1 MENIKSI
8 IKEYEKWVNSPYV
21 DEETKKALLAIKD
34 DEDAI
39 ALRFASPMEFGTAGL
54 RSVMREGIS
63 GMNVYTVAQTTQ
75 ALALLVKEQK
85 AESRGVAI
93 AYDSRNNSELY
104 AKIAAEVL
112 AAAGI
117 KVYIFDALRPTPELS
132 FAILEYGC
140 ISGIN
145 ITASHN
151 TKEYNGY
158 KVYWEDGAQLPPAH
172 ASTVSETAAKL
183 DIFEDVHRIS
193 FEEGVEKGLIKI
205 IGEETDERFLEEILK
220 CKISKDATKKF
231 GNSLN
236 MIYTPVHGTG
246 TKLVPKLLER
256 CGITNLKVVETQRI
270 PDGNFPTV
278 ASPNPENPECFNEAK
293 KLDKATGNVCELIV
307 ATDPDADRTGV
318 TIKSAE
324 GEYITLTGN
333 QIGALLVDYIIKG
346 HKEAGTL
353 KDNACAI
360 RSVVSSPLFDAICK
374 SQGVT
379 PMCVLTGFK
388 YIGEK
393 IKEFLASGE
402 HTFIF
407 GYEESFG
414 FLSGAYS
421 RDKDAVGATML
432 VAEMASF
439 YKEKGLTLWDVLQN
453 LYKEHGFYEEKT
465 VSVSIG
471 GIDPMKK
478 MREIMASLRSN
489 PPKAVCDV
497 EVTALMDYK
506 SQVSL
511 NVSSGEKTEDKA
523 LPVADMLKFS
533 LSDGTSAL
541 IRPSGTEPKIKIY
554 ILASHPVKET
564 ASKMCVDYSEF
575 LKGLLSNM

>member
-1 MENIKSI
+1 MENAIKQ
-8 IKEYEKWVNSPYV
+8 YQKWVSSPKI
-21 DEETKKALLAIKD
+21 DEETKKALLEIEGNEMEIAI
-34 DEDAI
+34 
-39 ALRFASPMEFGTAGL
+39 RFASPMEFGTAGL

-75 ALALLVKEQK
+75 ALAHLIKEQN

-112 AAAGI
+112 ACAGI

-172 ASTVSETAAKL
+172 ASTVSATAAKL
-183 DIFEDVHRIS
+183 DIFDDVYRMN
-193 FEEGVEKGLIKI
+193 FDEGVEKGLIKI
-205 IGEETDERFLEEILK
+205 IGEETDKRFLDEIMK
-220 CKISKDATKKF
+220 CRISPEATKKY

-246 TKLVPKLLER
+246 TKLVPKLLEL
-256 CGITNLKVVETQRI
+256 CGISNLKVVESQRV
-270 PDGNFPTV
+270 PNGNFPTV

-293 KLDKATGNVCELIV
+293 KLDAESGGMCELIV

-324 GEYITLTGN
+324 GEYITLSGN

-353 KDNACAI
+353 KENACAI
-360 RSVVSSPLFDAICK
+360 RSVVSSPLFDAICN
-374 SQGVT
+374 SQNVK

-432 VAEMASF
+432 IAEMASF

-478 MREIMASLRSN
+478 MREIMSAIRSN
-489 PPKAVCDV
+489 PPKAVFGVD
-497 EVTALMDYK
+497 AISLMDYK
-506 SQVSL
+506 SQISL
-511 NVSSGEKTEDKA
+511 NIKTNEKTEDA
-523 LPVADMLKFS
+523 SLPVADMLKFT
-533 LSDGTSAL
+533 LEDGTSAI

-554 ILASHPVKET
+554 ILASNEDKST
-564 ASKMCVDYSEF
+564 AKAMCDNYSGF
-575 LKGLLSNM
+575 LKEMLQNM

>member
-1 MENIKSI
+1 MNNAL
-8 IKEYEKWVNSPYV
+8 KEYNKWLSS
-21 DEETKKALLAIKD
+21 DKIDKETKESLLAIKD
-34 DEDAI
+34 DETEIAI
-39 ALRFASPMEFGTAGL
+39 RFASPMEFGTAGL

-75 ALALLVKEQK
+75 ALAVLIKEQN
-85 AESRGVAI
+85 ASSRGVAV
-93 AYDSRNNSELY
+93 AYDSRNNSELF

-112 AAAGI
+112 AANGI
-117 KVYIFDALRPTPELS
+117 KVYFFDALRPTPELS

-172 ASTVSETAAKL
+172 ASTVSETASKL
-183 DIFEDVHRIS
+183 DIFEDVCRLD
-193 FEEGVEKGLIKI
+193 FDEGVKQGTIKI
-205 IGEETDERFLEEILK
+205 IGKETDDRFLSEIMK
-220 CKISKDATKKF
+220 CRISPEAMKKY
-231 GNSLN
+231 GDSLN

-246 TKLVPKLLER
+246 TKLVPELLAL
-256 CGITNLKVVETQRI
+256 CGITNLKVVESQRV

-293 KLDKATGNVCELIV
+293 KLDSETGGKCELIV

-353 KDNACAI
+353 KNNACAI
-360 RSVVSSPLFDAICK
+360 RSVVSSPLFDAICT
-374 SQGVT
+374 SQGVK

-402 HTFIF
+402 YTFIF

-414 FLSGAYS
+414 FLSGAYA

-432 VAEMASF
+432 IAEMASF

-471 GIDPMKK
+471 GIDPMAK
-478 MREIMASLRSN
+478 MREIMSLLRSN
-489 PPKAVCDV
+489 PPKEVCSV
-497 EVTALMDYK
+497 PATSLMDYK
-506 SQVSL
+506 SQISTDIL
-511 NVSSGEKTEDKA
+511 SGKETKDA
-523 LPVADMLKFS
+523 SLPVADMLKFS
-533 LSDGTSAL
+533 LSDGTSAI

-554 ILASHPVKET
+554 ILASHENKET
-564 ASKMCVDYSEF
+564 AKKMCDDYSAY
-575 LKGLLSNM
+575 LKDMLQRM

>member
-1 MENIKSI
+1 MENAISQYK
-8 IKEYEKWVNSPYV
+8 KWVSSPKI
-21 DEETKKALLAIKD
+21 DEETRKALKAI
-34 DEDAI
+34 EGNETEIAI
-39 ALRFASPMEFGTAGL
+39 RFATPMEFGTAGL

-75 ALALLVKEQK
+75 ALAELIKEQK

-93 AYDSRNNSELY
+93 AHDSRNNARLF
-104 AKIAAEVL
+104 ATIAAEVL
-112 AAAGI
+112 AYSGI
-117 KVYIFDALRPTPELS
+117 KVYFFDALRPTPELS

-172 ASTVSETAAKL
+172 ATTVSETAAKL
-183 DIFEDVHRIS
+183 DIFDDVYRMD
-193 FEEGVEKGLIKI
+193 FEEGLKKGIITI
-205 IGEETDERFLEEILK
+205 IGEETDKRFLEEIMK
-220 CKISKDATKKF
+220 CRISPEATKKY
-231 GNSLN
+231 GDSLN

-246 TKLVPKLLER
+246 TKLVPELLSL
-256 CGITNLKVVETQRI
+256 CGITNLKVVESQKV

-293 KLDKATGNVCELIV
+293 KLDKETGGKCELIV

-318 TIKSAE
+318 TIKSKD
-324 GEYITLTGN
+324 GEYITLSGN

-353 KDNACAI
+353 KKNACAI
-360 RSVVSSPLFDAICK
+360 RSVVSSPLFDAICI
-374 SQGVT
+374 SQGVK

-414 FLSGAYS
+414 FLSGAYA

-432 VAEMASF
+432 IAEMASF
-439 YKEKGLTLWDVLQN
+439 YKEKGLTLWDVLQG

-471 GIDPMKK
+471 GIDPMAK
-478 MREIMASLRSN
+478 MKEIMSNIRSN
-489 PPKAVCDV
+489 PPKAIS
-497 EVTALMDYK
+497 ETNTVTLMDYK
-506 SQVSL
+506 SQKML
-511 NVSSGEKTEDKA
+511 NVKTSQTTTDNS
-523 LPVADMLKFS
+523 LPTTDMLKFT
-533 LSDGTSAL
+533 LEDNTSA
-541 IRPSGTEPKIKIY
+541 IVRPSGTEPKIKIY
-554 ILASHPVKET
+554 ILASHENKDTAKAMCDNYSNYLKTLLET
-564 ASKMCVDYSEF
+564 M
-575 LKGLLSNM
+575 

>member
-1 MENIKSI
+1 MDKMKKQLENWLSSDK
-8 IKEYEKWVNSPYV
+8 V
-21 DEETKKALLAIKD
+21 DIETKNSLLKIKD
-34 DEDAI
+34 SEDEI
-39 ALRFASPMEFGTAGL
+39 ALRFATPMEFGTAGL

-63 GMNVYTVAQTTQ
+63 GMNIYTVAQTTQ
-75 ALALLVKEQK
+75 ALAILIKNK
-85 AESRGVAI
+85 NAENRGVAI
-93 AYDSRNNSELY
+93 AYDSRNNSALF

-112 AAAGI
+112 ASAGI
-117 KVYIFDALRPTPELS
+117 KVFIFDELRPTPELS

-158 KVYWEDGAQLPPAH
+158 KVYWEDGAQLPPDH
-172 ASTVSETAAKL
+172 ATTVSETAAKL
-183 DIFEDVHRIS
+183 DIFEDVYRIP

-205 IGEETDERFLEEILK
+205 IGSETDERFLREIMK
-220 CKISKDATKKF
+220 CRISPNATQKF
-231 GNSLN
+231 GDSLN

-246 TKLVPKLLER
+246 TKLVPELLRR
-256 CGITNLKVVETQRI
+256 CGITNLKVVESQKI

-278 ASPNPENPECFNEAK
+278 VSPNPENPECFNEAK
-293 KLDKATGNVCELIV
+293 KLDEATGGKCELIV

-346 HKEAGTL
+346 KIEANSL
-353 KDNACAI
+353 PNNACAI
-360 RSVVSSPLFDAICK
+360 RSVVSSPLFDAICR

-414 FLSGAYS
+414 FLSGTYS
-421 RDKDAVGATML
+421 RDKDAVGASML
-432 VAEMASF
+432 IAEMASF
-439 YKEKGLTLWDVLQN
+439 YKEKGLTLWDVLQE

-471 GIDPMKK
+471 GIDPMSK
-478 MREIMASLRSN
+478 MKNIMENLRKD
-489 PPKAVCDV
+489 PPKAVNNISI
-497 EVTALMDYK
+497 THLMDYQSRLLLDIK
-506 SQVSL
+506 TKT
-511 NVSSGEKTEDKA
+511 KTEDA
-523 LPVADMLKFS
+523 SLPVANMLNFT
-533 LSDGTSAL
+533 LEDGTSA
-541 IRPSGTEPKIKIY
+541 IVRPSGTEPKIKIY
-554 ILASHPVKET
+554 ILTSDEDKQKAKEKCE
-564 ASKMCVDYSEF
+564 SYSEF
-575 LKGLLSNM
+575 LKSMLSNM

>member
-1 MENIKSI
+1 M
-8 IKEYEKWVNSPYV
+8 KEAIRQYEKWLSSSKIDN
-21 DEETKKALLAIKD
+21 ETKEALEKIRGNEEEIAI
-34 DEDAI
+34 
-39 ALRFASPMEFGTAGL
+39 RFSSPMEFGTAGL

-75 ALALLVKEQK
+75 ALALLIKEQK

-112 AAAGI
+112 AASDI

-183 DIFEDVHRIS
+183 DIFEDVKRIS
-193 FEEGVEKGLIKI
+193 FEEGIENKLIKI
-205 IGEETDERFLEEILK
+205 IGKETDERFLSEIMK
-220 CKISKDATKKF
+220 CRISPEATKKY

-246 TKLVPKLLER
+246 TKLVPSLLEQ
-256 CGITNLKVVETQRI
+256 CGITNLKVVESQRV

-293 KLDKATGNVCELIV
+293 KLDAETGNVCELIV

-318 TIKSAE
+318 TIKSSE

-346 HKEAGTL
+346 HIEAGTL
-353 KDNACAI
+353 KENSCAI

-374 SQGVT
+374 SQGVK

-432 VAEMASF
+432 IAEMASF
-439 YKEKGLTLWDVLQN
+439 YKEKGLTLWDVLQG
-453 LYKEHGFYEEKT
+453 LYREHGFYEEKT

-478 MREIMASLRSN
+478 MREIMANLRN
-489 PPKAVCDV
+489 DPPKSICEIPAV
-497 EVTALMDYK
+497 ALMDFK
-506 SQVSL
+506 SQISL
-511 NVSSGEKTEDKA
+511 NIETKEKSEDKS
-523 LPVADMLKFS
+523 LPVADMLKFT
-533 LSDGTSAL
+533 LKDGTSAL

-554 ILASHPVKET
+554 ILASHENKDT
-564 ASKMCVDYSEF
+564 AHKMCEDYSSF
-575 LKGLLSNM
+575 LKNLLQNM

>member
-1 MENIKSI
+1 MEKAVRQ
-8 IKEYEKWVNSPYV
+8 YEKWVSSPMV
-21 DEETKKALLAIKD
+21 DAETKKELLKIKGNN
-34 DEDAI
+34 DEI
-39 ALRFASPMEFGTAGL
+39 ALRFSTPMEFGTAGL

-63 GMNVYTVAQTTQ
+63 GMNVYTVGQTTK
-75 ALALLVKEQK
+75 ALALLIKEQN

-93 AYDSRNNSELY
+93 AYDSRNNSELF
-104 AKIAAEVL
+104 AKVAAEVL
-112 AAAGI
+112 TAEGI

-140 ISGIN
+140 IAGIN

-158 KVYWEDGAQLPPAH
+158 KVYWEDGAQLPPDH
-172 ASTVSETAAKL
+172 ATTVSQKALEI
-183 DIFEDVHRIS
+183 DIFEDVARCP
-193 FEEGVEKGLIKI
+193 FEKGIENGLIKI
-205 IGEETDERFLEEILK
+205 IGEETDKKFLEEIMK
-220 CKISKDATKKF
+220 CRISPEATKKF

-246 TKLVPKLLER
+246 TKLVPQLLEQ
-256 CGITNLKVVETQRI
+256 CGITNLKVVESQRV

-293 KLDKATGNVCELIV
+293 KLDMETGNCCELIV

-346 HKEAGTL
+346 KKEAGTL
-353 KDNACAI
+353 SENACAI
-360 RSVVSSPLFDAICK
+360 RSVVSSPLFDEICK
-374 SQGVT
+374 AEGVT
-379 PMCVLTGFK
+379 PLCVLTGFK

-393 IKEFLASGE
+393 IKEFLASGK

-414 FLSGAYS
+414 FLSGSYS
-421 RDKDAVGATML
+421 RDKDAVGASML

-439 YKEKGLTLWDVLQN
+439 YKEKGLTLWDVLQS
-453 LYKEHGFYEEKT
+453 LYKKFGFYKEKT

-478 MREIMASLRSN
+478 MKEVMESLRN
-489 PPKAVCDV
+489 NAPKTICSVPTV
-497 EVTALMDYK
+497 ALMDYQ
-506 SQVSL
+506 SQILTDLESNETTV
-511 NVSSGEKTEDKA
+511 DKA
-523 LPVADMLKFS
+523 LPVSNMLRFTLK
-533 LSDGTSAL
+533 DGTNVVV
-541 IRPSGTEPKIKIY
+541 RPSGTEPKIKIY
-554 ILASHPVKET
+554 LLASDET
-564 ASKMCVDYSEF
+564 EQGAENKCNEF
-575 LKGLLSNM
+575 SAFMKTLLENM

>member
-1 MENIKSI
+1 MTEAIKQ
-8 IKEYEKWVNSPYV
+8 YEKWLYSSKV
-21 DEETKKALLAIKD
+21 DNETKEALNKIKGN
-34 DEDAI
+34 EEEI
-39 ALRFASPMEFGTAGL
+39 ALRFSSPMEFGTAGL

-63 GMNVYTVAQTTQ
+63 GMNVYTVGQTTQ
-75 ALALLVKEQK
+75 ALALLIKEQK
-85 AESRGVAI
+85 AENRGVAI

-104 AKIAAEVL
+104 AKIASEVL
-112 AAAGI
+112 AASDI

-183 DIFEDVHRIS
+183 DIFEDVKRIS
-193 FEEGVEKGLIKI
+193 FEEGVKNGLIKI
-205 IGEETDERFLEEILK
+205 IGKETDERFLSEIMK
-220 CKISKDATKKF
+220 CRISPEATKKY

-246 TKLVPKLLER
+246 TKLVPSLLEQ

-293 KLDKATGNVCELIV
+293 KLDAETGGACELIV

-346 HKEAGTL
+346 HIEAGTL
-353 KDNACAI
+353 KENACAI

-374 SQGVT
+374 SQGVK

-432 VAEMASF
+432 IAEMASF
-439 YKEKGLTLWDVLQN
+439 YKEKGLTLWDVLQG
-453 LYKEHGFYEEKT
+453 LYREHGFYEEKT

-478 MREIMASLRSN
+478 MREIMANLRSD
-489 PPKAVCDV
+489 PPKSICDV
-497 EVTALMDYK
+497 SATALMDYK
-506 SQVSL
+506 SQISL
-511 NVSSGEKTEDKA
+511 NLESNEKTEDKA
-523 LPVADMLKFS
+523 LPTADMLKFT
-533 LSDGTSAL
+533 LKDGTTAI

-554 ILASHPVKET
+554 ILASHENKEI
-564 ASKMCVDYSEF
+564 AHKMCEDYSLF
-575 LKGLLSNM
+575 LKNLLKNM

>member
-1 MENIKSI
+1 MKNALTQ
-8 IKEYEKWVNSPYV
+8 YEKWISSPYL
-21 DEETKKALLAIKD
+21 DEETKKALLKIKGNDEEIAI
-34 DEDAI
+34 
-39 ALRFASPMEFGTAGL
+39 RFAAPMEFGTAGL

-75 ALALLVKEQK
+75 ALALLIKEQN

-93 AYDSRNNSELY
+93 AHDSRNNSELF

-112 AAAGI
+112 AFSGI
-117 KVYIFDALRPTPELS
+117 KVYFFDDLRPTPELS

-172 ASTVSETAAKL
+172 ATTVSEKASKL
-183 DIFEDVHRIS
+183 DIFEDVHRID
-193 FEEGVEKGLIKI
+193 FNEGVKEGLIKI
-205 IGEETDERFLEEILK
+205 IGSETDERFLAEIMK
-220 CKISKDATKKF
+220 CRISPDATKNY
-231 GNSLN
+231 GDSLN

-246 TKLVPKLLER
+246 TKLVPELLKL
-256 CGITNLKVVETQRI
+256 CGINNLKVVESQRI

-293 KLDKATGNVCELIV
+293 KLDKETGGKCELIV

-318 TIKSAE
+318 TIKSAS

-346 HKEAGTL
+346 KIEAGTL
-353 KDNACAI
+353 EKNSAAI
-360 RSVVSSPLFDAICK
+360 RSVVSSPLFDAICQ
-374 SQGVT
+374 SQGVK

-432 VAEMASF
+432 IAEMASF
-439 YKEKGLTLWDVLQN
+439 FKAKGLTLWDVLQD
-453 LYKEHGFYEEKT
+453 LYKKHGFYEEKT
-465 VSVSIG
+465 VSVAIG
-471 GIDPMKK
+471 GIDPMSK
-478 MREIMASLRSN
+478 MREIMGSLRN
-489 PPKAVCDV
+489 DPPKAICSMPT
-497 EVTALMDYK
+497 TALMDYK
-506 SQVSL
+506 SRVSTDITT
-511 NVSSGEKTEDKA
+511 GEKTADTS
-523 LPVADMLKFS
+523 LPVADMLKFT
-533 LSDGTSAL
+533 LKDGTSVL
-541 IRPSGTEPKIKIY
+541 VRPSGTEPKIKIY
-554 ILASHPVKET
+554 ILASHENKNT
-564 ASKMCVDYSEF
+564 AEKMCEDYSSF
-575 LKGLLSNM
+575 MKDYLQKM

>member
-1 MENIKSI
+1 MENA
-8 IKEYEKWVNSPYV
+8 IKEYKKWVSSPKI
-21 DEETKKALLAIKD
+21 DSETKKALLEIAENETEIAI
-34 DEDAI
+34 
-39 ALRFASPMEFGTAGL
+39 RFSSPMEFGTAGL

-75 ALALLVKEQK
+75 ALACLVKEQH

-93 AYDSRNNSELY
+93 AYDSRNNSELF

-117 KVYIFDALRPTPELS
+117 KVYFFDALRPTPELS

-172 ASTVSETAAKL
+172 ASTVSATAAKL
-183 DIFEDVHRIS
+183 DIFDDVYRID
-193 FEEGVEKGLIKI
+193 FNEGVEKGLIKI
-205 IGEETDERFLEEILK
+205 IGEETDERFLSEIMK
-220 CKISKDATKKF
+220 CRISPEATKKY
-231 GNSLN
+231 GDSLN

-246 TKLVPKLLER
+246 TKLVPELLKK
-256 CGITNLKVVETQRI
+256 CGITNLKVVESQRI
-270 PDGNFPTV
+270 PNGNFPTV

-293 KLDKATGNVCELIV
+293 KLDKETGGKCELIV

-318 TIKSAE
+318 TIKSAD
-324 GEYITLTGN
+324 GEYITLSGN

-353 KDNACAI
+353 KENACAI
-360 RSVVSSPLFDAICK
+360 RSIVSSPLFDAICV
-374 SQGVT
+374 SQNVK

-432 VAEMASF
+432 IAEMASF
-439 YKEKGLTLWDVLQN
+439 YKEKGLTLWDVLQS
-453 LYKEHGFYEEKT
+453 LYKKHGFYEEKT

-478 MREIMASLRSN
+478 MKDIMCALRSN
-489 PPKAVCDV
+489 PPKSISGVNAVS
-497 EVTALMDYK
+497 LMDFK
-506 SQVSL
+506 SQILL
-511 NVSSGEKTEDKA
+511 NFETNQSTEDKA
-523 LPVADMLKFS
+523 LPVADMLKFE
-533 LSDGTSAL
+533 LENGTSAI

-554 ILASHPVKET
+554 ILASHENKNTAKE
-564 ASKMCVDYSEF
+564 MCEDYSSF
-575 LKGLLSNM
+575 LKNLLQNM